1 MPKILPF
8 VNAFIALFNKL
19 DMMHLHGVI
28 ESHITTYEVIQS
40 TKLSLSNQPRLAIAI
55 QIGGP
60 PYIVCMIYV
69 S

>member
-1 MPKILPF
+1 
-8 VNAFIALFNKL
+8 
-19 DMMHLHGVI
+19 MMHLHGVI